1 MSSLEEQNH
10 EQAIAMH
17 QQAVDERR
25 SLVIT
30 TQVVLDDDG
39 QPQLVTTRCHSDS
52 AQADSSHILI
62 AQAGA
67 QSSTPAALALSLPEE
82 ISSVPDIGHVDV
94 ADPAEHSPRLDAAPT
109 PAPTEQSG
117 LREVAS
123 SGVSFTVIEHH
134 DGKLPVHPEQRRPA
148 SIQLTVFPQQSP
160 SPSDDRLF
168 EAPVKSPRREQDEQ
182 KSTVRS
188 AWKTSAFSTVD
199 DSGGVAYRQHDEQGQ
214 RHLPQQVSFATSP
227 GQLLLE
233 AHNLSY
239 SIGDKTLVNQVT
251 LSLQAGEILA
261 IVGPN
266 GAGKTTLLKLL
277 SGDLKPNTGDVL
289 LGGMPLEHVGARE
302 QAKKRSVMRQNVM
315 MSFPFSSLEVVL
327 MGRHPHLGPRGE
339 TAEDIALARDSLER
353 TEALLFEQR
362 IFTTLSGG
370 EQARVT
376 LARAI
381 AQTTPVM
388 LLDEP
393 TAALDLRH
401 QHGTLRL
408 AREHAR
414 AGGAV
419 LAILHD
425 LNLAA
430 SYADRI
436 GVISQ
441 GELVALG
448 TPWEVLEASRLEEV
462 YRVPIVIETHPLLA
476 APFVLVMPDV

>member
-1 MSSLEEQNH
+1 MSSLEAQNH
-10 EQAIAMH
+10 EHEIAMH
-17 QQAVDERR
+17 QQSVDERR

-52 AQADSSHILI
+52 AQAESSHILI
-62 AQAGA
+62 AQVGA
-67 QSSTPAALALSLPEE
+67 QSSTPAALMSSLPKETVGVLDAR
-82 ISSVPDIGHVDV
+82 SVDT
-94 ADPAEHSPRLDAAPT
+94 AEAAEPSPLLDAAPT
-109 PAPTEQSG
+109 TAPTEESALRDAAPSG
-117 LREVAS
+117 
-123 SGVSFTVIEHH
+123 GSFQVIEHH

-148 SIQLTVFPQQSP
+148 SIQLTILPQKSLSQH
-160 SPSDDRLF
+160 DRLF
-168 EAPVKSPRREQDEQ
+168 DASVDGAASRGPDLQQSV
-182 KSTVRS
+182 TRS
-188 AWKTSAFSTVD
+188 SWKTSAFSTSG

-289 LGGMPLEHVGARE
+289 LDGMPLEHIGARE
-302 QAKKRSVMRQNVM
+302 QAKKRSVMRQNIV

-376 LARAI
+376 LARAL